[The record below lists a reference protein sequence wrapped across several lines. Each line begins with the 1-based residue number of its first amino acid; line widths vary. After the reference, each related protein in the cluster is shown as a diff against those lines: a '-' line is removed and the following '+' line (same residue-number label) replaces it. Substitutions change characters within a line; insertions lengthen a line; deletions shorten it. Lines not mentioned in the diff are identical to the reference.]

1 MPKPNPLSQGLEL
14 NRRPVDLPPIRNAA
28 QNPPN
33 RAKTAPSRDGRV
45 LIGGFFSPEVQTAL
59 KVLAAQERT
68 TLQALLTEGINTVF
82 AQRGQPEIAGL
93 PAHREPSEA

>member
-14 NRRPVDLPPIRNAA
+14 NRRPVEAPPARTAARNAA
-28 QNPPN
+28 LKT
-33 RAKTAPSRDGRV
+33 KTAPSRDGRV

-93 PAHREPSEA
+93 PTHAEKSEA